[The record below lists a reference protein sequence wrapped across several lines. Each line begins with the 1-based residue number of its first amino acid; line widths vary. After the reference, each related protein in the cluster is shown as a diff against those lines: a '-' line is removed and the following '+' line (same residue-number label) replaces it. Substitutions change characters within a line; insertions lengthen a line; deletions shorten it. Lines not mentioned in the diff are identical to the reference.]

1 MLTIVEMP
9 IVRIDWGLREF
20 VIIPILIGSI
30 VKSSFDNNLHSID
43 LQSAMGAGD
52 SPAPG
57 RRL

>member
-1 MLTIVEMP
+1 MLTIVGMP
-9 IVRIDWGLREF
+9 IVRNDWGLREF

-30 VKSSFDNNLHSID
+30 VKSSFDNSLQSID

-52 SPAPG
+52 SPASG